1 MKMLEKIKVVK
12 KAEVW
17 RAEIKEKLV
26 EIIKRTYDYHCTDIA
41 DFTFR
46 GKYIAITYEYV
57 CRGYGDVDYVDI
69 PIEWLAEDFDYKAAF
84 EEQQRKTEERRKQEA
99 IEEQKKAE
107 AKKAIEE
114 KKLYLKL
121 KAKYEKKA

>member
-1 MKMLEKIKVVK
+1 MKMLEKLEAIRKVQGYTVD
-12 KAEVW
+12 
-17 RAEIKEKLV
+17 IKEKLKEV
-26 EIIKRTYDYHCTDIA
+26 IKDTYDYHCTDIE
-41 DFTFR
+41 DFTVGR
-46 GKYIAITYEYV
+46 KAIAVTYHYV

-69 PIEWLAEDFDYKAAF
+69 PVEWLAEGFDYKAAY
-84 EEQQRKTEERRKQEA
+84 EEEKRKTEERKKQEA

-107 AKKAIEE
+107 AKKARDE